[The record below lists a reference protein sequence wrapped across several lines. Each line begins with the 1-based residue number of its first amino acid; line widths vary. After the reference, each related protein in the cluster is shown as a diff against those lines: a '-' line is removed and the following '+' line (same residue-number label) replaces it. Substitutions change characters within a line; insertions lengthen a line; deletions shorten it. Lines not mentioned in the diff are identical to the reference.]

1 MLSIGGEGVNQMED
15 SHPGIFSNSWVRVH
29 IWVTPAFRCL
39 HAMCP
44 NSERHRDFT
53 QSKAEVVQL

>member
-1 MLSIGGEGVNQMED
+1 MED
-15 SHPGIFSNSWVRVH
+15 NHPGIFSNFGVRVH

-44 NSERHRDFT
+44 NSERRRDLT